1 MLKVNIAIPLSS
13 IPGVEVEIDQDEAF
27 YHPTVE
33 SPPLENMMLLFEGEV
48 LADYDFEDEQN
59 FTRTRPYPGYTKLKK
74 PYLLIRPY
82 S

>member
-13 IPGVEVEIDQDEAF
+13 IPGVEVEIDQ
-27 YHPTVE
+27 
-33 SPPLENMMLLFEGEV
+33 GEV